1 MPQSV
6 RLSDELVERARNA
19 GKANHRSING
29 QIEHWVEL
37 GRMLES
43 SSVLSIQQLQ
53 AFIEGRLSL
62 DELSSPVRQVASR
75 YVFDT
80 LGGDQDYSD
89 LKKELIESG
98 EPIPVSR
105 DGNVVLLDPKQDG

>member
-6 RLSDELVERARNA
+6 RLSDELVEQARNE
-19 GKANHRSING
+19 GKAHHRSING
-29 QIEHWVEL
+29 QIEYWVSL

-43 SSVLSIQQLQ
+43 SSVLSMQQLQ
-53 AFIEGRLSL
+53 AFIDGQLSL

-75 YVFDT
+75 YVFDS

-89 LKKELIESG
+89 LKADIAGAGHPVPESK
-98 EPIPVSR
+98 
-105 DGNVVLLDPKQDG
+105 DGKVIYIDRRADD

>member
-6 RLSDELVERARNA
+6 RLSDELVDRARHA
-19 GKANHRSING
+19 GKASHRSING

-62 DELSSPVRQVASR
+62 DELASPIRQVASR

-89 LKKELIESG
+89 LKKELTDSG

-105 DGNVVLLDPKQDG
+105 DGQVVMLDPKRNG